1 MAIAV
6 LGGGILGVCTALE
19 LADRG
24 YRVVLFERNSELVS
38 EASLHNEG
46 KLHLGFV
53 YAADP
58 SFRTAQRMIDGAS
71 RFMATLR
78 RWVPEAGIQALPA
91 RPFDYVVHRETMTT
105 VCQIEAHFA
114 RVAGSVEK
122 LRREQPLAGACD
134 PARPPWRRLDDDEL
148 AARYSP
154 EVIVAAYE
162 TCEVAVDAWVLAQ
175 HLRAAARAQP
185 RIELVMNAKVER
197 VDAREGAYDVV
208 FEQGGVRRDTGFQG
222 VVNALWAN
230 RPAIDERSGLKPRG
244 RWYTRRKL
252 GALLMAPA

>member
-134 PARPPWRRLDDDEL
+134 RRGRPGGGWTTTNWPHGILQRSSSRLTKRARWLSTHGFSRNIFARRPE
-148 AARYSP
+148 RSP
-154 EVIVAAYE
+154 E
-162 TCEVAVDAWVLAQ
+162 
-175 HLRAAARAQP
+175 
-185 RIELVMNAKVER
+185 
-197 VDAREGAYDVV
+197 
-208 FEQGGVRRDTGFQG
+208 
-222 VVNALWAN
+222 
-230 RPAIDERSGLKPRG
+230 SSSS
-244 RWYTRRKL
+244 
-252 GALLMAPA
+252 